1 MWTRR
6 DLKWRAR
13 NTLWQ
18 NIFSQK
24 WLMATVSVF
33 ITYTIFSLIAFFSI
47 FISLMISFPSII
59 MAAASQDIVKIYLA
73 LIPSNIILLVLMAA
87 IYIFLF
93 GPLVVGMTRYFLAN
107 RDPYD
112 PGAPSISLLFS
123 VFRKGQY
130 LKIVAAW
137 AWMMLF
143 LFLWLLIPIAAMILG
158 GMLHI
163 YNIFLWLLFFLIAI
177 AGYVMFIIKSISYSM
192 VPFILAENP
201 QINYKRALKM
211 SISMTNGQKGDIFVL
226 SLSFIGW
233 MLLGELALFI
243 GIYWA
248 YAYFYATYAELYD
261 VLKKVAISQGICM
274 PQEFGINPNGDPN
287 DPYATPLDLNNPYIR
302 NPYYSRRV
310 YPQYQP
316 YYNNY
321 YQQNYNQPYQPPYNN
336 VNTNYNQP
344 YQQQGY
350 PYQNNMGQNYNQT
363 QYYNQAPTQNPQ
375 DYNQRNQQTPINN
388 NPMQDSDSSQPLQ
401 QQQPNNSSDESQ
413 DNSNQNN
420 NPQA

>member
-1 MWTRR
+1 MWTRQ
-6 DLKWRAR
+6 DLKWRAK
-13 NTLWQ
+13 NTLSR

-33 ITYTIFSLIAFFSI
+33 IAYVILSLLSFFSV
-47 FISLMISFPSII
+47 FISFMTSFPGLI
-59 MAAASQDIVKIYLA
+59 MAAATQDIVKIFLA
-73 LIPSNIILLVLMAA
+73 LIPADLILVVLMVAV
-87 IYIFLF
+87 YIFLW
-93 GPLVVGMTRYFLAN
+93 GPLFVGMIRYFLAN

-112 PGAPSISLLFS
+112 PEAPSISLLFS

-130 LKIVAAW
+130 LKVVAAY

-143 LFLWLLIPIAAMILG
+143 LFLWFIIPIAG
-158 GMLHI
+158 
-163 YNIFLWLLFFLIAI
+163 F
-177 AGYVMFIIKSISYSM
+177 VMVIIKGISYSM

-201 QINYKRALKM
+201 QIDYKRALKM
-211 SISMTNGQKGDIFVL
+211 SIYMTDGQKGAIFVL
-226 SLSFIGW
+226 ILSFLGW
-233 MLLGELALFI
+233 MILGEFALFI

-261 VLKKVAISQGICM
+261 VSKKVAISRGICM

-310 YPQYQP
+310 YPQYQW

-321 YQQNYNQPYQPPYNN
+321 NQQNYYQPNQPPYNN
-336 VNTNYNQP
+336 TNYYQP
-344 YQQQGY
+344 YQQQGN
-350 PYQNNMGQNYNQT
+350 PYQNNMDQNYNQN
-363 QYYNQAPTQNPQ
+363 QYYNQSPTQNPQ
-375 DYNQRNQQTPINN
+375 NYNQQAPIDN
-388 NPMQDSDSSQPLQ
+388 NPIQSSDSSQASQ
-401 QQQPNNSSDESQ
+401 QQQNNMPNESQ
-413 DNSNQNN
+413 DSTNQDN

>member
-1 MWTRR
+1 MWTRQ
-6 DLKWRAR
+6 DLKWRAK
-13 NTLWQ
+13 NTLSR

-33 ITYTIFSLIAFFSI
+33 IWYMSIFVVSFFIAFI
-47 FISLMISFPSII
+47 VVMMSFPIVIS
-59 MAAASQDIVKIYLA
+59 AAITQDIVSIYLS
-73 LIPSNIILLVLMAA
+73 LIPIYLILVVLMAA
-87 IYIFLF
+87 VIIFLI
-93 GPLVVGMTRYFLAN
+93 GPIFVGMIRYFLAN

-112 PGAPSISLLFS
+112 PEAPSISLLFS

-130 LKIVAAW
+130 LKVVAAW

-143 LFLWLLIPIAAMILG
+143 LFLWFIIPIAG
-158 GMLHI
+158 
-163 YNIFLWLLFFLIAI
+163 F
-177 AGYVMFIIKSISYSM
+177 VMVIIKGISYSM

-201 QINYKRALKM
+201 QIDYKRALKM
-211 SISMTNGQKGDIFVL
+211 SIYMTDGQKGAIFVL
-226 SLSFIGW
+226 ILSFLGW
-233 MLLGELALFI
+233 MILGEFALFI

-261 VLKKVAISQGICM
+261 VSKKVAISRGICM

-310 YPQYQP
+310 YPQNQW

-321 YQQNYNQPYQPPYNN
+321 NQSNQPPYNN
-336 VNTNYNQP
+336 TNYYQP
-344 YQQQGY
+344 YQQQGN

-363 QYYNQAPTQNPQ
+363 QYYNQSPTQNPQ
-375 DYNQRNQQTPINN
+375 NYNQQAPIDN
-388 NPMQDSDSSQPLQ
+388 NPIQSSDSSQASQ
-401 QQQPNNSSDESQ
+401 QQQNNMPNESQ
-413 DNSNQNN
+413 DSTNQDN